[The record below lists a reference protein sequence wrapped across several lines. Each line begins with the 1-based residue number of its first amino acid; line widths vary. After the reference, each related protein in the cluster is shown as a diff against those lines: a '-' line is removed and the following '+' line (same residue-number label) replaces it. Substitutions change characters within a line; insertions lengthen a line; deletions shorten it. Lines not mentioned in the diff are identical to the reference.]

1 MTRADVIAKMFQPPV
16 RNWIIERALEQRY
29 PEWLNEEEEW
39 FGTRGGDLKASK
51 VLDQSFHWEL
61 SKEGDQF
68 WRSIF
73 DKLIAEG
80 R

>member
-1 MTRADVIAKMFQPPV
+1 MTRVEVIAKMFQPPV
-16 RNWIIERALEQRY
+16 RNWIIDRAVEQRH
-29 PEWLNEEEEW
+29 PDWLTEEEEW
-39 FGTRGGDLKASK
+39 FGTRGGALKASK
-51 VLDQSFHWEL
+51 VLDQSFHWDI

-73 DKLIAEG
+73 DKLRAQG

>member
-16 RNWIIERALEQRY
+16 RNWIIERALEQTY

-39 FGTRGGDLKASK
+39 FGRRGALLKASN
-51 VLDQSFHWEL
+51 VLDQSFNWEL

-73 DKLIAEG
+73 DKLRAEG